1 MLDKLDV
8 GVELAEVIILGINEL
23 GVNVVDEARAQDGN
37 KVTGE
42 HDRVATKG
50 GDGDGTA
57 LDLGTDHPAGKSE
70 DKSRPGGDDG
80 TSTRGLVPGHQVP
93 EGNDGGSDH
102 DTHEEVDPTKV
113 ETNLG
118 KKDGEGTHEETEDN
132 NDDTGNLEDLLTGS
146 IGVEVL
152 TVDIVGNERRDG
164 NGLGGTGGDDGHEKH
179 DKDKDGTSVA
189 KEVVGDGGGD
199 KAGSS
204 LTGGDGEH
212 EGGGGKTEGGGEG
225 EGDGEPADTTE
236 EVSLGGGRGAGG
248 DSGLPVGLI
257 DEDGTEV
264 TNDVDDTE
272 HETISG
278 KHGEVGSG
286 VVVGNGTAG
295 ILVGVEEGGLGT
307 GVIEGVGRVD
317 LLALLGGVRN
327 GPVEEG
333 VDLIGRVRLDVD
345 NHDHGHEDGE
355 DDDSVEVTGDEGSL
369 ETAGTG
375 VENDTPGDQEG
386 RKTVI
391 DTGEGLDG
399 SSATEQKHR
408 GNDNVGAE
416 GEEEEGQVGGL
427 SPTGAD
433 DLTDGMGRRS
443 DLLERDG
450 EDAEEKN
457 LDGGARGI
465 PVRGGGEMTSG

>member
-8 GVELAEVIILGINEL
+8 SVELAEVVILRIDEL
-23 GVNVVDEARAQDGN
+23 GVDVVDEARAQDGN
-37 KVTGE
+37 EVTGE
-42 HDRVATKG
+42 HDGVATKG

-80 TSTRGLVPGHQVP
+80 ASAGGLVPGHQVP
-93 EGNDGGSDH
+93 KGNDGGSDH

-113 ETNLG
+113 EADLG

-132 NDDTGNLEDLLTGS
+132 DDDTGDLEDLLTGG

-152 TVDIVGNERRDG
+152 TVDIVGKERRDG

-179 DKDKDGTSVA
+179 DEDQDGTSVA
-189 KEVVGDGGGD
+189 KKVVGDGGGD
-199 KAGSS
+199 KTGSG

-264 TNDVDDTE
+264 TDDVDDTE
-272 HETISG
+272 HEAISG
-278 KHGEVGSG
+278 EHGEVRSR
-286 VVVGNGTAG
+286 VVVGDGAAG
-295 ILVGVEEGGLGT
+295 ILVGVEERGLRT
-307 GVIEGVGRVD
+307 GVVKGVGRVD

-345 NHDHGHEDGE
+345 DHDHGDEDGE
-355 DDDSVEVTGDEGSL
+355 DDDSVKVTGDEGSL
-369 ETAGTG
+369 KTAGTG
-375 VENDTPGDQEG
+375 VKDDTPGDQEG

-399 SSATEQKHR
+399 GSATEQKHR

-416 GEEEEGQVGGL
+416 GEEEEGQVSGL

-433 DLTDGMGRRS
+433 DLTDGMGRGS

-457 LDGGARGI
+457 LDGGTGGI
-465 PVRGGGEMTSG
+465 PGLSRR